1 MATQDEVLSALK
13 SVGFEVSYK
22 QLEVVLL
29 VPLL

>member
-22 QLEVVLL
+22 QSKVVLL